1 MKSNVLLSAWQRF
14 SLSSRRQP
22 LNIKT
27 NQTKPCSNH
36 RSPHITKTL
45 TNGER
50 KIRGICRTPT
60 HSHIRIR
67 LTEKKMYLWVHE
79 SARLVVRTLLILL
92 LSNLAHY
99 NHHHHCCHCHC
110 HCRRLCQQQRELQFS
125 CDFSLLITTK
135 GTKLNVTPVCVLCV
149 CVCEWLCGWT
159 NELCVSLAV
168 CVCMCFPV
176 SLKRIFHY
184 LLLWFSYRCVCVC
197 VLFIHPWTRVWV
209 CPCYTFQGVVLY
221 IVYFFSKE

>member
-14 SLSSRRQP
+14 SLSSRKQP

-27 NQTKPCSNH
+27 TQIKPSSKH
-36 RSPHITKTL
+36 RSPHTTKTL
-45 TNGER
+45 TNEER
-50 KIRGICRTPT
+50 TIRGNCRTPT

-67 LTEKKMYLWVHE
+67 LTEMNMY
-79 SARLVVRTLLILL
+79 LLILL

-135 GTKLNVTPVCVLCV
+135 GTKLNVTLVCV
-149 CVCEWLCGWT
+149 CVCEWLCEWLCGWT
-159 NELCVSLAV
+159 NEWCVSLAV
-168 CVCMCFPV
+168 CVCMYFPV

-184 LLLWFSYRCVCVC
+184 LLLCYSCRCVC
-197 VLFIHPWTRVWV
+197 VLFIHLWTRVWV